1 MTRPL
6 EEPALRTANEAMRRA
21 TVVEDVYVAL
31 KALLGQ
37 WERHGW
43 LREWAEIA
51 LQPHPDAERRQR
63 LQRHVNDIRWVPN
76 DWPDSPWDSTS
87 HRMRDV
93 TADLIDAPVH
103 GNVLTLLRLLQ
114 DRYFSNEEVAV

>member
-6 EEPALRTANEAMRRA
+6 DKPNLRTANEAMRRA

-37 WERHGW
+37 WE
-43 LREWAEIA
+43 
-51 LQPHPDAERRQR
+51 
-63 LQRHVNDIRWVPN
+63 QRHVNDIRWVPN
-76 DWPDSPWDSTS
+76 DWPDSPWDSTP

-93 TADLIDAPVH
+93 TADLIDAPGH
-103 GNVLTLLRLLQ
+103 GNVLTLLRLPQ
-114 DRYFSNEEVAV
+114 DRYSSDEEVAV